1 MNGITEPQ
9 KTIEANLLNKAMRIT
24 MKRIANV
31 DHSRVCPDRN
41 PDTYERCVLC
51 GRKTNVPFDL
61 PIENRANYVEGVGQ
75 LCWAC
80 WQNLY
85 AGDQTCG
92 LAYLATIPPNKKR
105 GGMFKKL
112 FHAADTPLA

>member
-1 MNGITEPQ
+1 
-9 KTIEANLLNKAMRIT
+9 

-92 LAYLATIPPNKKR
+92 LAYLATIPPDKKR